1 MIGRTISHYQIIG
14 RLGAGGMGIVYE
26 AQDLRLGRRVALKF
40 LPEDTEKDPYALE
53 RFQREARAASALNHP
68 HICTIYEIDE
78 IEGKHFIAMEL
89 LEGSTLDHQI
99 AGRALP
105 LPKLLNL
112 SIDLAD
118 ALEAAH
124 SKGIIHRDIKPTN
137 IFVTKRGEAKV
148 LDFGLA
154 KEARSVADASGAA
167 SLPTQ
172 TLPEHLTSPGTAVGS
187 AAYMSPEQ
195 ARGESL
201 DARTDLFSFGT
212 VLYEMATGTLPF
224 KGNTSALIF
233 DSILNREP
241 VKPSRLFPDLPP
253 GLEHVILKSI
263 EKDRDLRYQNAAELR
278 ADLKRLKRDSESS
291 RIPSAQAAAPAGTP
305 LGRFWIYAAV
315 AAAILAALAVGLFYQ
330 SRRPAGPVA
339 STQWVQLTDFPDS
352 AAQPALSADGHMLTF
367 LRGPETF
374 LSPGQIYVK
383 FLPDGAPVQ
392 LTRDA
397 LLKMSPVFSPDGS
410 RIAYTGVDNF
420 NWNTYEVP
428 ITGGEPRLML
438 PNASGLT
445 WIDSQHLLFSE
456 IKTGIHMNLVTATE
470 TRGQERDV
478 YLSPEELG
486 MAHRS
491 YLSPDK
497 KMVVTVEMRSP
508 IWQRCRLLPFDG
520 SSPGKPIGPVGDCTS
535 AAWSPDGNWIYLTT
549 DAGANAFHI
558 WRQRFPEGVPEQITS
573 GPTEE
578 DGIAVSPD
586 GKSFITSVGMAQ
598 GTVWMH
604 DEKGDRQISAEGYAS
619 APHLSPDGKTLY
631 YLQDNR
637 GSHSVQDR
645 LEIGES
651 RGRRLMRS
659 DLEAGTTEVVLSDVP
674 IWQYSVSPDGKQIA
688 YSAIEKGIR
697 HIWIAATDRRS
708 PARQITFGSNDDFP
722 FLLASGDI
730 FFRSEEKGAYFV
742 YRMKA
747 DGSGR
752 DKVYPSSVIRLTNV
766 SPDGQW
772 IILWSAVQD
781 ETTSSAYHAYRPAD
795 GKLVRICDSC
805 DVDWSADRKNIYL
818 SIDITNRR
826 VAMSGLTGTYS
837 LPIKPGQ
844 MLPDFPPGGVTSE
857 ADLEKLGAI
866 RLPNLGV
873 GDISLGPTP
882 GVFAFARRTIQRNLY
897 RVPVP

>member
-1 MIGRTISHYQIIG
+1 MIGQTISHYKILG
-14 RLGAGGMGIVYE
+14 WLGAGGMGVVYE

-40 LPEDTEKDPYALE
+40 LPEETEKDPHALE

-78 IEGKHFIAMEL
+78 FEGKHFIAMEL
-89 LEGSTLDHQI
+89 LEGGTLDHEI
-99 AGRALP
+99 GGRALP
-105 LPKLLNL
+105 LPKLLDL
-112 SIDLAD
+112 SIDLVD
-118 ALEAAH
+118 ALDAAH
-124 SKGIIHRDIKPTN
+124 AKGIIHRDIKPGN
-137 IFVTKRGEAKV
+137 IFMTSRGEAKV

-154 KEARSVADASGAA
+154 KESRNTPDAVGAVA
-167 SLPTQ
+167 LPTQ

-187 AAYMSPEQ
+187 VAYMSPEQ
-195 ARGESL
+195 ARGEAL
-201 DARTDLFSFGT
+201 DARTDLFSCGT

-224 KGNTSALIF
+224 KGSTSALVF

-241 VKPSRLFPDLPP
+241 IKPSRVNPEIAS
-253 GLEHVILKSI
+253 GLEHVILKSL
-263 EKDRDLRYQNAAELR
+263 EKDRDLRYQTAAELR
-278 ADLKRLKRDSESS
+278 ADLKRLKRDSEST
-291 RIPSAQAAAPAGTP
+291 RVPSAEVSPQR
-305 LGRFWIYAAV
+305 GRLWIYTLVTAV
-315 AAAILAALAVGLFYQ
+315 ILAALVAGLYQ
-330 SRRPAGPVA
+330 WRRSPAPLT

-374 LSPGQIYVK
+374 VSPGQIYVK
-383 FLPDGAPVQ
+383 FLPDGEPVQ
-392 LTRDA
+392 LTHDP

-410 RIAYTGVDNF
+410 RIAYTALENF

-438 PNASGLT
+438 PNASGLS
-445 WIDSQHLLFSE
+445 WISPHQLLFSE
-456 IKTGIHMNLVTATE
+456 IKSGMHMGLVTATE
-470 TRGQERDV
+470 TRGQERNL

-497 KMVVTVEMRSP
+497 KMVVAVEMRSP

-520 SSPGKPIGPVGDCTS
+520 SSPGRPIGPEGDCTV

-549 DAGANAFHI
+549 NAGTGAFHI
-558 WRQRFPEGVPEQITS
+558 WRQRFPDGVPEQITA

-578 DGIAVSPD
+578 DGIAFSPD
-586 GKSFITSVGMAQ
+586 GKSFVTSVGMAQ
-598 GTVWMH
+598 STVSMH

-619 APHLSPDGKTLY
+619 SPHLSPDGKSLH

-637 GSHSVQDR
+637 GSHSAGDR
-645 LEIGES
+645 LEISES
-651 RGRRLMRS
+651 AGRTLMRA
-659 DLEAGTTEVVLSDVP
+659 DLQAGTTEAVLSDVP

-688 YSAIEKGIR
+688 YSTIEKGVR
-697 HIWIAATDRRS
+697 HIWIAAADRRT
-708 PARQITFGSNDDFP
+708 PPRQISFGSNDDFP

-730 FFRSEEKGAYFV
+730 FFRSEENGAYFV

-752 DKVYPSSVIRLTNV
+752 EKIYDTSVIRLSNV

-772 IILWSAVQD
+772 IIIWIAVQD
-781 ETTSSAYHAYRPAD
+781 ADTASAYCAYRPAD
-795 GKLVRICDSC
+795 RKLVRICDVC
-805 DVDWSADRKNIYL
+805 TVEWAADRKSLYLALEGRSRAMTAPAVIY
-818 SIDITNRR
+818 R
-826 VAMSGLTGTYS
+826 
-837 LPIKPGQ
+837 LPINPGQ
-844 MLPDFPPGGVTSE
+844 MLPNFPQGGIKTK
-857 ADLEKLGAI
+857 ADLEKLGATQ
-866 RLPNLGV
+866 LP
-873 GDISLGPTP
+873 DSRATEISFGPTP
-882 GVFAFARRTIQRNLY
+882 DTFAFSRRTIQRNLY